1 MANATGRY
9 EGVSR
14 KINNYQLRNIKNKNM
29 NITIEGITEPTIWS
43 YFTTLNAGNFTQTAD
58 LFTEDGVMYP
68 PLESAVIGRDAIAS
82 YLHQE
87 AVDIKAEPHQGII
100 ENLDHQHRQ
109 IQVTGK
115 AHTSWCSVNVLWLF
129 ILNPQQEIITAHI
142 KLLASPQDLLSLRP
156 PNKEYTVTPFNN

>member
-1 MANATGRY
+1 
-9 EGVSR
+9 
-14 KINNYQLRNIKNKNM
+14 M
-29 NITIEGITEPTIWS
+29 NISIEGITEPTVLR
-43 YFTTLNAGNFTQTAD
+43 YFSTLNAGEFTATAA

-68 PLESAVIGRDAIAS
+68 PLESAVVGRDAIAY

-87 AVDIKAEPHQGII
+87 AQDIKAEPQQGIT
-100 ENLDHQHRQ
+100 ENLADNQTQ

-129 ILNPQQEIITAHI
+129 ILNPQQEIIAAKI

-156 PNKEYTVTPFNN
+156 SHKEYALIPTE